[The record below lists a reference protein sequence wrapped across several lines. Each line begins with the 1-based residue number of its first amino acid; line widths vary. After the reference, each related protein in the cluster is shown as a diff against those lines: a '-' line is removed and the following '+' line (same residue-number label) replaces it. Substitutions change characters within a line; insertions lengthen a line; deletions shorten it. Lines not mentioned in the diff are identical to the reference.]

1 MTAARHSVP
10 LSAEM
15 FSDEAVYRRTT
26 LGQRELLRSA
36 STMSTPE
43 LRVLARVNGFTDLR
57 SLVEL
62 APADA
67 GGMARAI
74 RDLVSRQLIER
85 VDPSAARS
93 TFS

>member
-1 MTAARHSVP
+1 MKALRDSVP

-15 FSDEAVYRRTT
+15 FSDEAVYRRTM
-26 LGQRELLRSA
+26 LGQRELVRSA

-67 GGMARAI
+67 SGMARVI
-74 RDLVSRQLIER
+74 RALVSQELIER
-85 VDPSAARS
+85 VDRTAP
-93 TFS
+93 